1 LAVPL
6 FRAILATVFDLVAKV
21 MDWLIA
27 HAFKLG
33 LGAGAFVIVAA
44 LVLIIL
50 TLIRQLLWS
59 SRIVEATRELE
70 LCLLVPGPFGVV
82 THARASID
90 GVPVLLS
97 RRRVEL
103 DIASPRPLIIGSRE
117 LKTIVQGDTSDGL
130 VGVLAAKNAAR
141 EAAARLLQLGA
152 HIEITPTR
160 TRIHRVPARGGVAA
174 ARAALVLVRAGTL
187 VRGATSTTVCPY
199 CKDQIAP
206 RDSEGSIRC
215 PSCDAVHHTTC
226 WQSHGGCSVHGC
238 GRSPAERARTG

>member
-1 LAVPL
+1 MIRRAPKSTLCPYTTLFRSTGLDDPPVRPERGVARRASEASSTRDDESKGSLRANGSGVLAVPL

-90 GVPVLLS
+90 GV
-97 RRRVEL
+97 
-103 DIASPRPLIIGSRE
+103 
-117 LKTIVQGDTSDGL
+117 
-130 VGVLAAKNAAR
+130 
-141 EAAARLLQLGA
+141 
-152 HIEITPTR
+152 
-160 TRIHRVPARGGVAA
+160 
-174 ARAALVLVRAGTL
+174 
-187 VRGATSTTVCPY
+187 
-199 CKDQIAP
+199 
-206 RDSEGSIRC
+206 
-215 PSCDAVHHTTC
+215 
-226 WQSHGGCSVHGC
+226 
-238 GRSPAERARTG
+238 